1 MDAEAIRLAIYTRLC
16 EIPFAWE
23 RTMSKTVDKLQKQL
37 VEEVFHYA
45 KDGKKAA
52 GRALGTIIEI
62 ITYYKICSWGFSRNI
77 LIEKPIPEFGR
88 DDIRHN
94 VEFSLHKVY
103 KEQTIKLPRN
113 GKTITAKILGGLAKI
128 PVTRITEKLLSAHSL
143 LRNSA
148 VLAEQDNHYVV
159 ANLLDVGKDEL
170 SVLIADV
177 YLTPIAIFEC
187 KRVGVEEGMKKGP
200 QSIEKAKQGAY
211 VARSVSALQK
221 IVNRDGSILGFLPS
235 DDGPPII
242 APYDDML
249 SDIVTG
255 KIQTPK
261 GFVLTVG
268 VTSNHGNWFTAEN
281 HNKELKVLAAAYDW
295 LLFLTDEGLM
305 EFVEDCLLQPAEE
318 YAYIKKA
325 FMDSYTGE
333 KGGNRFTK
341 TRLDL
346 EADQALRRYFE
357 ANKKRSD
364 EWFNVITP
372 VKTDLGVLA
381 NQLRAL
387 IK

>member
-1 MDAEAIRLAIYTRLC
+1 
-16 EIPFAWE
+16 
-23 RTMSKTVDKLQKQL
+23 MSRTVDKLQKQL
-37 VEEVFHYA
+37 QEEVFHYA

-52 GRALGTIIEI
+52 GRALGTIVEI
-62 ITYYKICSWGFSRNI
+62 ITYYKICSWGFSKNI

-103 KEQTIKLPRN
+103 KEETITVPRD
-113 GKTITAKILGGLAKI
+113 GKTVTAKVLGNLAKI
-128 PVTRITEKLLSAHSL
+128 PVTRLTEKLLSAHSL

-148 VLAEQDNHYVV
+148 IIAENKNHYVV
-159 ANLLDVGKDEL
+159 ANLVNVTKENITVLLGDVH
-170 SVLIADV
+170 
-177 YLTPIAIFEC
+177 LTPIAIFEC

-221 IVNRDGSILGFLPS
+221 IVNRDGSILGFLPN
-235 DDGPPII
+235 DKGEPHI
-242 APYDDML
+242 APYDEML
-249 SDIVTG
+249 AAIVKG
-255 KIQTPK
+255 EIETPK

-305 EFVEDCLLQPAEE
+305 QFVEDCLLKPAPECE
-318 YAYIKKA
+318 SIKKA
-325 FMDSYTGE
+325 FLDSYTGV

-346 EADQALRRYFE
+346 EADQALRSYFATKGE
-357 ANKKRSD
+357 QTDA
-364 EWFNVITP
+364 WFNVITP
-372 VKTDLGVLA
+372 VGPKLSLLA
-381 NQLRAL
+381 EELRAL
-387 IK
+387 TK